1 MDEATAERLS
11 RKVGGRFKLATLVM
25 KRLIEINR
33 GSQLLVETH
42 TDNLLEA
49 VLKEVDLDLVRLVP
63 RLPAPAEGEEEKLV
77 VQAAEP
83 EPEAEEAAEEEKA
96 APKKKAT
103 TKKAATKKVTKK
115 ATKKAATKKTTKKA
129 TKKTTKKA

>member
-1 MDEATAERLS
+1 MDEATAERLA

-42 TDNLLEA
+42 TDNLIEA

-63 RLPAPAEGEEEKLV
+63 RLPAPVEEEEEQPV
-77 VQAAEP
+77 VQAP

-96 APKKKAT
+96 VAKKKAT
-103 TKKAATKKVTKK
+103 TKKAATKKAV
-115 ATKKAATKKTTKKA
+115 KKAATKKTTKKA
-129 TKKTTKKA
+129 TKKS